1 MLQDDEYV
9 VYSPDQ
15 VKLKYVVQFSVEGDK
30 VTEFSPIIPTENAK
44 LPSAMQGEPTKCLMT
59 FQALPLFSQCFLWA
73 LKDRYV
79 RYSHTILGNVSSCVP
94 MLPQS
99 IQ

>member
-30 VTEFSPIIPTENAK
+30 VTEFSPIIPSENAK
-44 LPSAMQGEPTKCLMT
+44 LPSAMQGEPAKCLGER
-59 FQALPLFSQCFLWA
+59 FLCRLA
-73 LKDRYV
+73 V
-79 RYSHTILGNVSSCVP
+79 
-94 MLPQS
+94 
-99 IQ
+99 